1 MVIKIIQSNIV
12 FVYLSQFIVA
22 NKHLRQHLSKYF
34 KVYTTFVL
42 MAGCGMF
49 VQAEINIYTFERT
62 QDEAR
67 FQHIIT
73 ELRCPKCQNQN
84 IADSN
89 APLSKDLKDR
99 VYSMIK
105 EGRSDS
111 EIMNFMVE
119 RYGDFVLY
127 RPPMKPLTYILWFG
141 PFLIG
146 LLIIIAIILI
156 RKKTNKIYKSDNSLV
171 SLSDDEQQALNIL
184 FSAKTKK
191 DSENLNKD

>member
-1 MVIKIIQSNIV
+1 MVIKIIQSNTV
-12 FVYLSQFIVA
+12 LAYLSQFVIA
-22 NKHLRQHLSKYF
+22 SKHLRQHVSKHL
-34 KVYTTFVL
+34 KVYTALVL
-42 MAGCGMF
+42 ITACSMF
-49 VQAEINIYTFERT
+49 VQAEINIYTFERS
-62 QDEAR
+62 QDEVR